1 MTRCV
6 FENIHSSCCA
16 KKRLEARL
24 YREASIG
31 KKKWE
36 PRPEN
41 GSDDGEEWMNGRD
54 IKMEKAAQF

>member
-1 MTRCV
+1 MCFKTFTPAAVQR
-6 FENIHSSCCA
+6 
-16 KKRLEARL
+16 KDWKGARL

-36 PRPEN
+36 PQPEN